1 MDEIYICPSCGIQY
15 TLDDLEDNDD
25 GTCPE
30 CGCPLESSCND
41 AYSNMKSLQPEEY
54 DKELSRMIQDLKVR
68 NAEDVW
74 HNIEVLTNA
83 KTRAKRREQFFKA
96 LKILN
101 KKFELWEK

>member
-1 MDEIYICPSCGIQY
+1 MDEIYICLSCGIQY

-41 AYSNMKSLQPEEY
+41 AYLPHVLRQEEC
-54 DKELSRMIQDLKVR
+54 DKELNCMIHDLKVYTEKDIWR
-68 NAEDVW
+68 D
-74 HNIEVLTNA
+74 IEVLTNA
-83 KTRAKRREQFFKA
+83 KLRLKKRGQFFKA

-101 KKFELWEK
+101 KKFELWEQD